1 MKLVDD
7 IFDYDPYKG
16 WNPLTNR
23 LWPLGDRTFG
33 RLFGGQDDISEQ
45 ARNPFLSDLLGR
57 KVVHSVVQKTVIEE
71 DIDAQKRPVADFICT
86 LEDGSVVAIEV
97 QKETGDDDLAK
108 RLLFYL
114 SRIYG
119 WPLGK
124 GGRYASLMPVYQV
137 VILVG
142 GTLFPSGDRCVSWAE
157 MRRRD
162 GVPYPAD
169 DFHLV
174 TIEMRKLERDKTVP
188 CHLRDWLVYFKEGW
202 KDAEATRRL
211 ALRTKGI
218 AVAEEVCMAL
228 ARDMS
233 YLEKVR
239 QDMHERDRAIALADE
254 KRAEAIVRESERKAK
269 ASIRENERK
278 AKASIREN
286 EKKAKASIRENERK
300 AKLEMEEA
308 MRKSLQEGKKVGVD
322 LGKQQVARNLKS
334 MGMTVSE
341 IVQACGL
348 SEEEI
353 EKL

>member
-1 MKLVDD
+1 MKRVDE
-7 IFDYDPYKG
+7 IFDHDPYEG
-16 WNPLTNR
+16 WNPLKHR

-33 RLFGGQDDISEQ
+33 RLFGGQDEISEQ
-45 ARNPFLSDLLGR
+45 ARNPFLSDLLER
-57 KVVHSVVQKTVIEE
+57 KVIHSVVRKTVIEE
-71 DIDAQKRPVADFICT
+71 DIDGQKRPVADFICT

-97 QKETGDDDLAK
+97 QKETGDDDLAR

-119 WPLGK
+119 WSLGK
-124 GGRYASLMPVYQV
+124 GGRYASLVPVYQV
-137 VILVG
+137 VILVDG
-142 GTLFPSGDRCVSWAE
+142 AMFPSDDRCVSWTE
-157 MRRRD
+157 LRRRD

-174 TIEMRKLERDKTVP
+174 TIELRKLEKDTTVP

-228 ARDMS
+228 VRDMS

-269 ASIRENERK
+269 ATIRENERK
-278 AKASIREN
+278 AKAAI
-286 EKKAKASIRENERK
+286 KENERK
-300 AKLEMEEA
+300 AKLAMKEA
-308 MRKSLQEGKKVGVD
+308 MRKSLQEGKEAGLQEGKKVGVD

-334 MGMTVSE
+334 MGMTVRE

-348 SEEEI
+348 SEEEVR
-353 EKL
+353 KL